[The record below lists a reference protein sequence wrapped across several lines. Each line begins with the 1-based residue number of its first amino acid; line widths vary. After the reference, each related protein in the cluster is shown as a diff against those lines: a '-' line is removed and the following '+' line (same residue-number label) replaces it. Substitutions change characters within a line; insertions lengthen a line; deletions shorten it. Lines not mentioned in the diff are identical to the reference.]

1 MVRLLVRTT
10 LMLLGIAVVGAA
22 PLYAGGDTHDTS
34 PQRKVAVNAP
44 TVKALISSMQHH
56 HPYTRAIKE
65 GSVQAGANLDIAQ
78 SAFDPFVEQNSF
90 SRVTGY
96 YHGTSLQQ
104 RVVKPIEDYNASV
117 FTEYRITNGDFPVYE
132 QEYET
137 LSAGEASIGIAF
149 SLLKG
154 RDTDKRRMGVE
165 NARLDFQAWQAEA
178 NELLN
183 SFIYKGLSDY
193 LIWYESALQVQA
205 LESLLATVS
214 ERENAIATRVKQGD
228 LAQIALTEFRANV
241 LQQTLLVEKLKQ
253 KRDGYA
259 HALSYYLRDSNGN
272 IIDLRHATLAPNDI
286 EWPFWV
292 GEAQINTL
300 RSQLLAHPTLKS
312 MRLAQSQNQN
322 KVRLANN
329 ALLPKLDVKASI
341 AQDFG
346 GGSTTLDDTE
356 SKVGLSF
363 SYPLGNRQAKAEVTK
378 AQSKNRELAFKIDA
392 LQQRLVQSFEQAY
405 TYWQQAK
412 RVVKLQEE
420 NAELARE
427 LSSMERQRFNEGD
440 SDMFVLNARTSAEIK
455 AQMKEIEARVDLLK
469 AELTLY
475 NVAAALP
482 LYASTAE

>member
-1 MVRLLVRTT
+1 MVRLLVTT
-10 LMLLGIAVVGAA
+10 ALTFLSI
-22 PLYAGGDTHDTS
+22 T
-34 PQRKVAVNAP
+34 AVNAVPTNVLGDNDNRFSQQHNTAYSP
-44 TVKALISSMQHH
+44 TVKALIFSMQHH

-65 GSVQAGANLDIAQ
+65 GSVQAGADIDIAQ
-78 SAFDPFVEQNSF
+78 SAFDPYVEQDTF
-90 SRVTGY
+90 SRITGY

-154 RDTDKRRMGVE
+154 RDTDKRRIGVE
-165 NARLDFQAWQAEA
+165 NARLDFQAWQAQA
-178 NELLN
+178 SDLLN
-183 SFIYKGLSDY
+183 SFIYKGLTDY
-193 LIWYESALQVQA
+193 LVWYESALQVQA
-205 LESLLATVS
+205 LESLLETVS
-214 ERENAIATRVKQGD
+214 ERETAIATRVKQGD
-228 LAQIALTEFRANV
+228 LAQIELTEFRANI

-259 HALSYYLRDSNGN
+259 HALSYYLRDSTGHM
-272 IIDLRHATLAPNDI
+272 IDLRHATLAPKDI

-300 RSQLLAHPTLKS
+300 RSQLLDHPTLKS
-312 MRLAQSQNQN
+312 MRLAQSLNQN

-363 SYPLGNRQAKAEVTK
+363 SYPLGNRQAMAEVTK
-378 AQSKNRELAFKIDA
+378 AESKNRELAFKVDA
-392 LQQRLVQSFEQAY
+392 FQQKLVQSFEQAY
-405 TYWQQAK
+405 TYWVQAK
-412 RVVKLQEE
+412 HVVKLQKE

-475 NVAAALP
+475 KIAAALP
-482 LYASTAE
+482 L